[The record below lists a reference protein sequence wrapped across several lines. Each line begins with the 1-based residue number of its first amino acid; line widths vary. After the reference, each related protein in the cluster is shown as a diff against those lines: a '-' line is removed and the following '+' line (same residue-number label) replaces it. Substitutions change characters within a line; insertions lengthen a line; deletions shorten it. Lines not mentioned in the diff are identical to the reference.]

1 MQPCV
6 LAGMTSKSARD
17 MKGQDNPGTP
27 GLSWSAFGRQ
37 RSPAAWGGAA
47 AQLQTPQSTVR
58 EAMVADEA
66 QVPFLPLR
74 GHCNCLARLWKIQ
87 SSSPEH
93 YCIWHT
99 ET

>member
-1 MQPCV
+1 
-6 LAGMTSKSARD
+6 
-17 MKGQDNPGTP
+17 MKGQDIPGIP
-27 GLSWSAFGRQ
+27 GLSWSAFGGQ

-74 GHCNCLARLWKIQ
+74 GHCNGLAPPGWQNQAHQ
-87 SSSPEH
+87 STL
-93 YCIWHT
+93 YMAY
-99 ET
+99 